1 MSKAKEAAEKKILYG
16 KAIRLVS
23 ALCQYTVH
31 ASNAV
36 VCAKCIAD
44 SIATSASTQCP
55 CCEDAVNLVPG
66 SVQPAPDLTQRPLCD
81 VMVSCDTCNR
91 DVRAGDYD
99 SHECHRLG
107 VIEEQCASKVIRR
120 ILSENTKDNIMQI
133 KTGGTVSD
141 TYSHLLKPL
150 TLVCVTK
157 AHSSKSEEVCSKNL
171 KRRVCEVQGVRSL
184 LSPERP
190 EKILEEEI
198 RALGSEEKKM
208 ILTEAGLTLDI
219 EATTGL
225 AMKASIGMPWN
236 QLRTLRR

>member
-1 MSKAKEAAEKKILYG
+1 M
-16 KAIRLVS
+16 
-23 ALCQYTVH
+23 
-31 ASNAV
+31 
-36 VCAKCIAD
+36 
-44 SIATSASTQCP
+44 
-55 CCEDAVNLVPG
+55 NLVPG
-66 SVQPAPDLTQRPLCD
+66 SVQPAPDLTQRLLCD

-120 ILSENTKDNIMQI
+120 ILSENTKDNIIQI

-141 TYSHLLKPL
+141 KQFFYTYTYSHLLQPL
-150 TLVCVTK
+150 TLVRVTK
-157 AHSSKSEEVCSKNL
+157 AHSSKSEEVCSKTL

-225 AMKASIGMPWN
+225 AMKAAIGMPWN
-236 QLRTLRR
+236 QLRTLRT

>member
-1 MSKAKEAAEKKILYG
+1 MCHRKEPQL
-16 KAIRLVS
+16 
-23 ALCQYTVH
+23 
-31 ASNAV
+31 ASTQVLSVMDLLTCPICKGMLSQPLKLHCNAV

-66 SVQPAPDLTQRPLCD
+66 SVQPAPDLTQRLLCD

-107 VIEEQCASKVIRR
+107 ERCASKVIRR

-141 TYSHLLKPL
+141 KQFTYTYSHLLKPL

-171 KRRVCEVQGVRSL
+171 KRRVCEVRGVRSL
-184 LSPERP
+184 L
-190 EKILEEEI
+190 
-198 RALGSEEKKM
+198 
-208 ILTEAGLTLDI
+208 
-219 EATTGL
+219 
-225 AMKASIGMPWN
+225 
-236 QLRTLRR
+236 